1 METSVYR
8 KREEHPWMQELHAS
22 QPTSSTADTP
32 DAVHDTGPLSLDL
45 FFPRVTEEEMVTWT
59 L

>member
-1 METSVYR
+1 METIVYR

-22 QPTSSTADTP
+22 KPTGSSAGMP

-45 FFPRVTEEEMVTWT
+45 FFPRVTEE
-59 L
+59 